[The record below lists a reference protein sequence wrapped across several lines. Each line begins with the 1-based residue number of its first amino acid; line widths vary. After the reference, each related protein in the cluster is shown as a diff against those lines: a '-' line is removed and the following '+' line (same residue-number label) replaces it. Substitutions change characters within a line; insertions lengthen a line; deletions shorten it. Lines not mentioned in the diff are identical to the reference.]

1 MTFPDL
7 HAGAHESFILDPDR
21 ARHARTKS
29 SWRPPENGVD
39 DRRNS
44 PPQGSKKE
52 PPGRASGQEVLIPLV
67 TRIPRRLHRRSL
79 MEGASVR
86 RVRRPAHRRPLPA
99 TPETARLRP
108 QVPAPA
114 RSLCSRSRKPFAESP
129 AWGPVP
135 LGGGCDICRLGIRL
149 GFVYRP
155 FSGVGVDI
163 CRLCVVPFPCPIPGP
178 SLPFTN
184 LRRRVAQ
191 AKRTGATVLQHHQEP
206 GGCSTTGAGRARHTG
221 EHRKG
226 SNACLWAE
234 RVHPRADFGSRSG
247 SWRLACFL
255 TRSSRAHVWPSRRC
269 RRRCIRAQRPVSLW
283 CLIPRSSDVAAVAP
297 CAARRDVA
305 FRLVVSRRHSQ
316 PFAITSSAVCSTT
329 LPAANRRRGGKRVT
343 WCLLDR
349 RLRC

>member
-1 MTFPDL
+1 MATVSLASPPDVSIRVSHSSPSRSSTAGRSFTYPPIAATSATSAMYSMARNIYGCGTRL
-7 HAGAHESFILDPDR
+7 SRSVCLSDARSGSPWPLSQGCSAGRVTLPAGAMHIHPRDTVTANPYPSGLGFPTLGSPAGAQCPSVAGATFVDS
-21 ARHARTKS
+21 AS
-29 SWRPPENGVD
+29 S
-39 DRRNS
+39 
-44 PPQGSKKE
+44 
-52 PPGRASGQEVLIPLV
+52 
-67 TRIPRRLHRRSL
+67 RSL
-79 MEGASVR
+79 V
-86 RVRRPAHRRPLPA
+86 
-99 TPETARLRP
+99 
-108 QVPAPA
+108 QYPA
-114 RSLCSRSRKPFAESP
+114 R
-129 AWGPVP
+129 
-135 LGGGCDICRLGIRL
+135 
-149 GFVYRP
+149 
-155 FSGVGVDI
+155 
-163 CRLCVVPFPCPIPGP
+163 PFP
-178 SLPFTN
+178 N